1 MPRRCKRRAAA
12 AAFALAPLAAAA
24 AALTDGTAGAVQS
37 LAGQFTV
44 PQSLGTVRGANLF
57 HSFARFSV
65 QRGEAATFTT
75 SDAGIR
81 HVIGR
86 VTGGEASL
94 IDGPLALAGAGGSR
108 PSLWLVNPS
117 GIVVGPGAVI
127 DVPGSLHLSTAPQ
140 LRFADGFTWDTRGGA
155 SSLSVAAPESFGF
168 LGPAAA
174 LRWQGATTSVAA
186 DATLELAAGD
196 LSVVG
201 AELYA
206 GRLRVHA
213 AGELRLAEGGQL
225 WSVALPGGAD
235 GSTRVDAG
243 TLTIERSDATT
254 GIFSL
259 VAAGAAGGDI
269 TLRVAGALTLR
280 AGAEI
285 EAGNFAAQ
293 RGGGVDVEAGSLQLD
308 GQGLRTALGTQS
320 YGAGSAGPVNVRSRG
335 EIQLLHGA
343 QIQSTA
349 SQTGNAGEISVSAPA
364 LRADGS
370 GAGFFTGL
378 YSNAVAGAGALQAR
392 IDGPLE
398 LRNAVILSDASGATT
413 PDAVQIG
420 ARTMQFDGPGAI
432 VGSFTSAAARGAA
445 VDVRADESIAIAGG
459 ASVGTFS
466 FGDAGAG
473 ALQVQAPRLVV
484 GGSGTALGGIISATS
499 EGRRGSAGA
508 IGVDA
513 GRIELRPGG
522 QISSTALGDGNAGDV
537 TVRADSLQADGGG
550 GLSTGLSS
558 LALGRRGDAGTLRV
572 SVRDEL
578 VLRDGG
584 LAMVINLGAGLP
596 GLVDV
601 SAGSVLIDG
610 LRAPTTYTGIG
621 GDAVVYQERGGLA
634 AGSAVQVQARSV
646 TVRNGGKIS
655 SSTLSAAPA
664 GSVRVVA
671 ETIHLDGGDRSRS
684 TGVATDT
691 FGSGAAGN
699 VTLQA
704 DTITVVNDAWVT
716 SNTLGPGRGGSVTI
730 DARRLRLADAGAVF
744 SVTGVAD
751 DAPSRITGDAGDVV
765 IRVAEAMT
773 LDSGGGVF
781 VNTGASGAAGRVRVR
796 AGTLSISGA
805 DPLTA
810 VPSQIASRA
819 RAASDGQSGSITLD
833 VDSELSLRD
842 GARLTIE
849 NEARVADPAA
859 LRPSAITV
867 DAGSI
872 TLAGG
877 AAVIAA
883 SRANANAGAIALST
897 SGALQLDGASVTTT
911 SLDGDGG
918 PVALRAAGSI
928 RLRDASV
935 TTSVEGRRNGNGGD
949 ITIASPL
956 LLLRSGFVQ
965 ANTAAPRAR
974 GGNVT
979 IDVGLLVPDGSNV
992 VLGGNRIEGFRAG
1005 VAGYNVIQAAAPEGL
1020 AGTLAVTL
1028 PQLDLSGSLVG
1039 LTTPRIGFGALA
1051 QDLCEIGGESS
1062 FTTLGR
1068 GALRPGPKA
1077 PLGLEP

>member
-1 MPRRCKRRAAA
+1 MPRRYKHRAAA
-12 AAFALAPLAAAA
+12 FVFALAPLAAAA

-37 LAGQFTV
+37 LSGQFTV

-94 IDGPLALAGAGGSR
+94 IDGPLTLAAAAGGR

-174 LRWQGATTSVAA
+174 LRWQGASTSLAA
-186 DATLELAAGD
+186 DSTLELAAGD
-196 LSVVG
+196 LSVLG
-201 AELYA
+201 AELLA

-225 WSVALPGGAD
+225 WSVALPGSAD
-235 GSTRVDAG
+235 GSLRVDAG
-243 TLTIERSDATT
+243 ALTIERSGATT
-254 GIFSL
+254 GIFSV
-259 VAAGAAGGDI
+259 VAAGADGGDI

-285 EAGNFAAQ
+285 EAGSFAAQ
-293 RGGGVDVEAGSLQLD
+293 RGGGVDVEAGSLQID
-308 GQGLRTALGTQS
+308 GQGLRTMLGTQA
-320 YGAGSAGPVNVRSRG
+320 YAAGSAGPVNVRSRG
-335 EIQLLHGA
+335 EIRLLHGG
-343 QIQSTA
+343 QIQSTGSA
-349 SQTGNAGEISVSAPA
+349 SGSAGEISVSAPA
-364 LRADGS
+364 LRADGTDS
-370 GAGFFTGL
+370 GSFTGL
-378 YSNAVAGAGALQAR
+378 YSNATSGAGALQAR

-398 LRNAVILSDASGATT
+398 LRNAVILSDASGAAT
-413 PDAVQIG
+413 PGAVHVA
-420 ARTMQFDGPGAI
+420 ARTMQLDGLGTL
-432 VGSFTSAAARGAA
+432 VGGFSSAARGAA
-445 VDVRADESIAIAGG
+445 VGVRADESIAITGG
-459 ASVGTFS
+459 ATIGTFS
-466 FGDAGAG
+466 FGDASAG
-473 ALQVQAPRLVV
+473 ALHVQAPRLLVA
-484 GGSGTALGGIISATS
+484 GRDGITTGIISASS
-499 EGRRGSAGA
+499 EGTRGSAGA

-522 QISSTALGDGNAGDV
+522 QIGSTALGDGNAGDV
-537 TVRADSLQADGGG
+537 TVRADSLLADGGG
-550 GLSTGLSS
+550 LLTGLSS
-558 LALGRRGDAGTLRV
+558 LAFGRRGDAGTLRV

-578 VLRDGG
+578 TLRDGG
-584 LAMVINLGAGLP
+584 LMMVLNLGAGSP

-601 SAGSVLIDG
+601 NAGSVLIDG
-610 LRAPTTYTGIG
+610 LGAPRSYTGIG
-621 GDAVVYQERGGLA
+621 GDAVAYQERGGLA
-634 AGSAVQVQARSV
+634 AGGPVQVQARSV
-646 TVRNGGKIS
+646 TLRNGGQIS

-671 ETIHLDGGDRSRS
+671 ETIHLDGGDRARV

-691 FGSGAAGN
+691 FASGAAGN

-704 DTITVVNDAWVT
+704 DTITVINDAWVT
-716 SNTLGPGRGGSVTI
+716 SNTFGPGRGGSVTI
-730 DARRLRLADAGAVF
+730 DARRLHLADAGAVF

-773 LDSGGGVF
+773 LASGGGVF
-781 VNTGASGAAGRVRVR
+781 VNTGASGAAGRIRVR
-796 AGTLSISGA
+796 AGTLSITGV

-819 RAASDGQSGSITLD
+819 RASSDGQSGSITLD
-833 VDSELSLRD
+833 VAGELSLRD

-849 NEARVADPAA
+849 NQAAVADPAA

-918 PVALRAAGSI
+918 PIALRAAGSM

-1039 LTTPRIGFGALA
+1039 LATPRIGFGALA

-1077 PLGLEP
+1077 PLGLEF